1 MYATNHISCCF
12 LFRKYIT
19 ANTSAPVQDSTV
31 TITPL
36 VAPIMTLGDT
46 GISDHWKR
54 RIANV
59 RQNTSIPNAH
69 ASMELH
75 IPLLNEFIR

>member
-1 MYATNHISCCF
+1 MQH
-12 LFRKYIT
+12 
-19 ANTSAPVQDSTV
+19 STV

-46 GISDHWKR
+46 GTSDHWKR

-59 RQNTSIPNAH
+59 RQNTPIPNAH

-75 IPLLNEFIR
+75 IPLLNEFTR